1 MLGKVS
7 FTSQRCGTAN
17 RSCPDYTTGRVMASI
32 SGMLPTDI
40 LVTRD
45 GETFRLVP
53 VQSSEVTATYVDAPS
68 GFLLQTSSPE
78 I

>member
-1 MLGKVS
+1 
-7 FTSQRCGTAN
+7 
-17 RSCPDYTTGRVMASI
+17 MASI
-32 SGMLPTDI
+32 SSMLPTDI

-45 GETFRLVP
+45 GETFRLAP
-53 VQSSEVTATYVDAPS
+53 VQISEVTATDVYALP